1 FFNGGREAVFEG
13 EERILVPSPKVAT
26 YDLQPEMSAPEVTD
40 RLIGAI
46 ETGGFDLI
54 VVNYANGDMVGH
66 TGNLAAATRAVET
79 VDACLG
85 RLSEAVT
92 SAGGCLLITSDHG
105 NAEQMDD
112 PATGQAHTAHTMNRV
127 PAILAGAPAWVGT
140 LNDGCLADIAPTI
153 LELMN
158 LNQPVE
164 MTGQSLIRARSP
176 VRAAE
181 PAEAAAE

>member
-1 FFNGGREAVFEG
+1 MTSLPPGHPPPAPSSTGGR
-13 EERILVPSPKVAT
+13 PC
-26 YDLQPEMSAPEVTD
+26 
-40 RLIGAI
+40 
-46 ETGGFDLI
+46 GG
-54 VVNYANGDMVGH
+54 
-66 TGNLAAATRAVET
+66 
-79 VDACLG
+79 
-85 RLSEAVT
+85 
-92 SAGGCLLITSDHG
+92 
-105 NAEQMDD
+105 
-112 PATGQAHTAHTMNRV
+112 
-127 PAILAGAPAWVGT
+127 GAPAWVGT

>member
-1 FFNGGREAVFEG
+1 
-13 EERILVPSPKVAT
+13 
-26 YDLQPEMSAPEVTD
+26 M
-40 RLIGAI
+40 
-46 ETGGFDLI
+46 

-66 TGNLAAATRAVET
+66 TGNLAAAIRAVET

-85 RLSEAVT
+85 RLTEAIT
-92 SAGGCLLITSDHG
+92 AAGGCLLISSDHG

-127 PAILAGAPAWVGT
+127 PVILAGAPAWVGA
-140 LNDGCLADIAPTI
+140 LSDGCLADITPTI

-158 LNQPVE
+158 LSQPVE

-176 VRAAE
+176 ARAAE